1 MTLTLKIPRAVSG
14 SGSFSRKGGEE
25 EFLDT
30 LGGDPYPSLESIMAA
45 HSHPMV
51 DTQYHSP
58 TGGVAIS
65 KARVLPT
72 HSKNS
77 SKRGEVVV
85 GATSHAPPPSS
96 LLSLIIN
103 DKPATLCVGA
113 KRYPVEI
120 VWLVSLRAGVCVC
133 VSWVTCGWDSFFFRD
148 YGKSGKNSHSHRPT
162 PQNLS
167 CRMTS

>member
-1 MTLTLKIPRAVSG
+1 LTLTLKIPRAVSG

-30 LGGDPYPSLESIMAA
+30 LGDDPYPSLESIMAA

-133 VSWVTCGWDSFFFRD
+133 VCVCVVGHLRMGFLFFQRL
-148 YGKSGKNSHSHRPT
+148 R
-162 PQNLS
+162 
-167 CRMTS
+167 